1 MSAKD
6 LPETFRPE
14 QYDIHFIPALQKD
27 STGQY
32 HFEGSETIMFRVL
45 KPASEI
51 VLHARGLTIDNVVVS
66 SGESEQ
72 TIDSSLVRYD
82 AKEQTVSI
90 PLPYLVNPGPLS
102 LSLHFS
108 GNMKKGK
115 GMYRRII
122 KEFGKDMLL
131 KSGQIERRRLAAMVF
146 KDRRLLD
153 KLCAIVHPKI
163 RSYVREYIKKTA
175 KKPAAPGVII
185 DAPLLVEAGM
195 HKMVDILIVVKT
207 SVRTQIERTR
217 KRTGLAS
224 ADIKR
229 RIQNQIP
236 LKRKIILAD
245 YVIDNEGTKRD
256 TQKIVSKIWKEIGR
270 GRE

>member
-1 MSAKD
+1 MKYIKAK
-6 LPETFRPE
+6 RPLM
-14 QYDIHFIPALQKD
+14 IGI
-27 STGQY
+27 TG
-32 HFEGSETIMFRVL
+32 GVGTGKTSVAAMFKKFGL
-45 KPASEI
+45 KVFDADEI
-51 VLHARGLTIDNVVVS
+51 THD
-66 SGESEQ
+66 
-72 TIDSSLVRYD
+72 
-82 AKEQTVSI
+82 
-90 PLPYLVNPGPLS
+90 
-102 LSLHFS
+102 
-108 GNMKKGK
+108 NMKKGK